1 MLEKR
6 IIYISVLAYC
16 MLGLVSCQKFLETA
30 PLDSP
35 ATGSFLKNEKEINV
49 SLTAIYRSVNWD
61 FGLVPY
67 QSATDAW
74 SDLAILRAND
84 LGEGTFDSYDTHPA
98 SLWANAYTTIQ
109 RANTMLEGMQD
120 ARGEID
126 PVAFN
131 RMEAEARVLRAWSYH
146 YLVFMFGDV
155 PLITEPLLP
164 SEFYDRT
171 QASKTEIIDFIYSEL
186 DAAAEDLSWQP
197 VERGRVSKAVA
208 MGLKARTALYN
219 AEYDLAAASAKEVID
234 NAGLSLNSRF
244 QDLFTRSG
252 QKPNEGGEI
261 MFEILYTDAETS
273 SRTNLPLGNASRA
286 ANGQSGRFPNQRLV
300 DVFEAVDGKRIDESA
315 VYDPENPRENR
326 DLRLKYTVALPGDT
340 VSMNLITFV
349 YDIYDNTTSFLNAD
363 GTWSVRYNADFDN
376 AFGPAKSAVGYLWT
390 KYTMT
395 DEDAFQSKVS
405 FILMRYAE
413 ILLTYAEAT
422 IEADKI
428 DQLTIDAINEVRQ
441 RARQPLVS
449 PEVESNRRELQ
460 KLIRRERT
468 AELAVEGF
476 RWFDIRRWGI
486 AELVMP
492 GKVLGISKSPINM
505 PPIPSFKKSDI
516 HDLNS
521 IPDYTGQEDLRYS
534 RETRFWTPKLMLLP
548 IPQEEI
554 DINPGLEQNSGW

>member
-1 MLEKR
+1 MSIL
-6 IIYISVLAYC
+6 VYC

-74 SDLAILRAND
+74 ADLAILRAND
-84 LGEGTFDSYDTHPA
+84 LGEGTFDSYDAHPA

-120 ARGEID
+120 AREQVD
-126 PVAFN
+126 PAAFN

-155 PLITEPLLP
+155 PLVTEPLLP

-171 QASKTEIIDFIYSEL
+171 QASKMEIIDFIYSEL
-186 DAAAEDLSWQP
+186 DAAAENLSWQP
-197 VERGRVSKAVA
+197 FERGRVSKSVA
-208 MGLKARTALYN
+208 LGLKARTALYN

-286 ANGQSGRFPNQRLV
+286 ANGQSGRFPSQRLV

-326 DLRLKYTVALPGDT
+326 DLRLRYTVALPGDT

-349 YDIYDNTTSFLNAD
+349 YDIYNNTTSFLNAD

-441 RARQPLVS
+441 RAQQPLVS

-492 GKVLGISKSPINM
+492 GKVLGIAKSPTNM
-505 PPIPSFKKSDI
+505 PPIPSFKKSEI